1 MLPIT
6 ADGWATAPRSWSPGA
21 AQVLQGWIPWGLA
34 RRRTSRRGAPRA
46 ACGAGWGANR
56 GYSSPTRFRG
66 LYGAVEV
73 EGLSGE
79 GAGGRGP
86 GAGAVDEGLS
96 GWMDG

>member
-46 ACGAGWGANR
+46 ACGAGWGGEQGGIPR
-56 GYSSPTRFRG
+56 PHDS
-66 LYGAVEV
+66 GA
-73 EGLSGE
+73 ST
-79 GAGGRGP
+79 GRSRSR
-86 GAGAVDEGLS
+86 A
-96 GWMDG
+96 

>member
-46 ACGAGWGANR
+46 ACGAGWG
-56 GYSSPTRFRG
+56 
-66 LYGAVEV
+66 
-73 EGLSGE
+73 GE
-79 GAGGRGP
+79 QGVFLAHTIQGPLRGP
-86 GAGAVDEGLS
+86 QRGRIHLISPETRDFQGG
-96 GWMDG
+96 DG